1 MKNYFM
7 AYYNVDCIYSPNW
20 YGQLN
25 YSPMATVLMYV
36 DDAFYAYCIGYM
48 EANDANVNYISE
60 KEAMDI
66 IDNEDGRLDHIW
78 KGERLAHRWDIE
90 EVGEIDG

>member
-1 MKNYFM
+1 MNYFKS
-7 AYYNVDCIYSPNW
+7 YYSPCAYSPNW
-20 YGQLN
+20 YGTLD
-25 YSPMATVLMYV
+25 YAPMATVLMYN
-36 DDAFYAYCIGYM
+36 DEDCYCIGYM